1 MRLTTTR
8 ISFVLIFT
16 VYLAVDI
23 SMLHEVQAPILGL
36 AFAVFDAL
44 WLLGGL
50 VSLYG
55 ILKGLRIPYN
65 RTRRGSVRLWTDTIS
80 SEG

>member
-1 MRLTTTR
+1 MRLTNTR
-8 ISFVLIFT
+8 ISFVLIFI

-23 SMLHEVQAPILGL
+23 SMLHEVQAPTLGL

-55 ILKGLRIPYN
+55 ILKGSRIPSN